1 MKHINIHTVYS
12 YLIECII
19 LLCRFMVIAPGLVPW
34 AGDALMSLATLEN
47 VLYSHKILFCSPY
60 RHIFWNASRDIFSTT
75 REEEAMV
82 QQALKEALWRACCP
96 SRRAVRFRSRESIQH
111 FAEAPMVSPFL
122 YFCHYSPIEEAS
134 NDGARGPQ
142 PLML

>member
-34 AGDALMSLATLEN
+34 AGDALMSLAKLEN
-47 VLYSHKILFCSPY
+47 VLYGYKILFCSPY
-60 RHIFWNASRDIFSTT
+60 RHIFWNASRDILSTT
-75 REEEAMV
+75 REEEAIV
-82 QQALKEALWRACCP
+82 KQALKEALWRACCP
-96 SRRAVRFRSRESIQH
+96 SRRFWRFRSREHIQH

-134 NDGARGPQ
+134 NDGARGPHH
-142 PLML
+142 